1 MDGVAGEALRLR
13 HLLVLALA
21 IRLAL
26 FFGGIRGSDAYA
38 YAQHAINIATGQY
51 DVTVDTEYYGFR
63 FAVLLSTALAYKL
76 FGVHDWS
83 SALFPLLASLGT
95 LALIVRLG
103 SAWFDPRTGMLAG
116 LLYTVYPLD
125 LPSATLLGPSSFLP
139 LLSAGA
145 VLSYLNA
152 TQGRASPA
160 WYVASGFC
168 VGIAIQAREV
178 GLLLLLPLVLFA
190 TTRSFRG
197 SALPIFLMGLG
208 CAAPLAVEAGYY
220 WRKTGDMFFRV
231 TVVEKLS
238 IPFAGGPDPEGVVS
252 LAYYPQAMLG
262 LELGGFAWFGFFG
275 YLALAGIGLAWAG
288 KDMNRILPL
297 LLWLVPVAAYL
308 QFGSMSLA
316 QYIPVLKAYNYFSVV
331 SVPLVLLG
339 AYGLMAAW
347 NLAPRCGITGARLRA
362 AAAILLASI
371 AGTSLYGSYRVLENI
386 RDDARPYQLVAQV
399 VQTHPEMAIYVP
411 HERWALFLNYY
422 LRYRTGFR
430 FYQRPLDRGGGRLHY
445 LWEITDPR
453 DLQRA
458 YVVLHDRYL
467 YYDTVGRPIGRAA
480 RLPSYAF
487 SPPAW
492 WLVVM
497 REQTQPAYNSFV
509 LYEADGEETA

>member
-1 MDGVAGEALRLR
+1 
-13 HLLVLALA
+13 LLILALV
-21 IRLAL
+21 IRLAF

-51 DVTVDTEYYGFR
+51 DVTADTGGYYGFR
-63 FAVLLSTALAYKL
+63 FAVLLPTTLAYKL

-152 TQGRASPA
+152 TRDRASPA
-160 WYVASGFC
+160 WYIVSGFC

-178 GLLLLLPLVLFA
+178 GLLLLLPLMLFA

-220 WRKTGDMFFRV
+220 WLKTGDMFFRA
-231 TVVEKLS
+231 TVAEKLS
-238 IPFAGGPDPEGVVS
+238 IPFAGGPDPDGVVS
-252 LAYYPQAMLG
+252 LAYYPRAMLG

-275 YLALAGIGLAWAG
+275 YLAMAGIGLAWAG
-288 KDMNRILPL
+288 KDMNRILPV

-308 QFGSMSLA
+308 QFGSMSLT

-339 AYGLMAAW
+339 AYALMAAW
-347 NLAPRCGITGARLRA
+347 NLAPRCGITGARRRA
-362 AAAILLASI
+362 AAAIVLATL

-386 RDDARPYQLVAQV
+386 RDDARPYQVVARA
-399 VQTHPEMAIYVP
+399 VQAQPVRIIYVP

-422 LRYRTGFR
+422 LRYETGFR
-430 FYQRPLDRGGGRLHY
+430 FYQRPVAVGAGRLHY
-445 LWEITDPR
+445 LWEVRDPAR
-453 DLQRA
+453 LENA

-467 YYDTVGRPIGRAA
+467 YYDTVGRAVGRAA
-480 RLPSYAF
+480 RLPAYAF
-487 SPPAW
+487 SPPASW
-492 WLVVM
+492 KVVV
-497 REQTQPAYNSFV
+497 REQAQPAYNSFV
-509 LYEADGEETA
+509 LYETGGGERA